1 MVSVSSD
8 SVRNL
13 VHLTADDVPDA
24 KVTEFLTQAAAEIS
38 LETDL
43 TIDYSNCTEAEAA
56 AVRLLAALYCLCYV
70 TGGSAAGRSFS
81 LGDLRVDVQNQV
93 PPLSVLQSRL
103 ERMIE
108 KLTEPYVGMV

>member
-1 MVSVSSD
+1 LVSVTPD

-13 VHLTADDVPDA
+13 VNLTVDDVPDA
-24 KVTEFLTQAAAEIS
+24 NVTEFLTQAAGEIS

-56 AVRLLAALYCLCYV
+56 AVRLLGALYCLCYV
-70 TGGSAAGRSFS
+70 TGGSAVDRSFS

>member
-1 MVSVSSD
+1 MVSVTPD

-13 VHLTADDVPDA
+13 VNLTVDDVGDD
-24 KVTEFLTQAAAEIS
+24 KVTDFLTQAAGEIS

-43 TIDYSNCTEAEAA
+43 TIDHSSCTEAEAA

-70 TGGSAAGRSFS
+70 TGGSAVSRSFS

-93 PPLSVLQSRL
+93 PPLSILTSRL

-108 KLTEPYVGMV
+108 KLTEPYVGVV

>member
-1 MVSVSSD
+1 LVSVSAD
-8 SVRNL
+8 SVRDL
-13 VHLTADDVPDA
+13 VHLTVDDVADD
-24 KVTEFLTQAAAEIS
+24 KVTKFLTQAAAEIS

-43 TIDYSNCTEAEAA
+43 TIDYSDCTEAEAA

>member
-1 MVSVSSD
+1 MVSVTSE

-13 VHLTADDVPDA
+13 VHLTVDDVPDD

-38 LETDL
+38 VETDL
-43 TIDYSNCTEAEAA
+43 SIDYSDCTQGEAA
-56 AVRLLAALYCLCYV
+56 AVRLLGALYCLCYV
-70 TGGSAAGRSFS
+70 TGGSSVGRSFS
-81 LGDLRVDVQNQV
+81 LGDLRVDVLNQV
-93 PPLSVLQSRL
+93 PPLTVLQSRL

>member
-1 MVSVSSD
+1 LVSVTAD
-8 SVRNL
+8 SVRDL
-13 VHLTADDVPDA
+13 VHLTVDDVPDA
-24 KVTEFLTQAAAEIS
+24 KVSEFLTQSAAEIS
-38 LETDL
+38 VETDL
-43 TIDYSNCTEAEAA
+43 SVDYSDCSDGEAA

-93 PPLSVLQSRL
+93 PPLSILTSRL
-103 ERMIE
+103 DRLIE

>member
-1 MVSVSSD
+1 MVSVTAD
-8 SVRNL
+8 SVRDL
-13 VHLTADDVPDA
+13 VHLTVDDVADD

-43 TIDYSNCTEAEAA
+43 SIDYSDCSDGEAA
-56 AVRLLAALYCLCYV
+56 AVRLLGALYCLCYV
-70 TGGSAAGRSFS
+70 TGGSSVGRSFS
-81 LGDLRVDVQNQV
+81 LGDLRVDVLNQV

>member
-1 MVSVSSD
+1 MVSVSPN

-13 VHLTADDVPDA
+13 VNLTADDVADD
-24 KVTEFLTQAAAEIS
+24 KVTEFLTQAAGEIS
-38 LETDL
+38 LETGL
-43 TIDYSNCTEAEAA
+43 AIDHSDCSEGEAA

-93 PPLSVLQSRL
+93 PPLSILVSRL
-103 ERMIE
+103 DRMIE